1 MNNEQEALKAF
12 TVLTG
17 KTVQETGIWLDLSG
31 ILVASPDGIV
41 DHEAVL
47 EAKCPYTYKD
57 NILQVSCDKYQGML
71 LGCENTEG
79 KINFK
84 IDGQHIEQTHSIKIL
99 GVHIDDKL
107 NFGPHPSEICK
118 SVSKQV
124 LKRLKNL
131 IPTSAKLLFKCALTL
146 HLTYC
151 HLVWHFSRASDWRK
165 LERLQEQA
173 LRAAFNNTSD
183 TYETLLQKPTLIT
196 LYNRRLQDIL
206 MLVHKVKSGRTPR
219 YLTDLFQLNCE
230 QERKYNLRNS
240 DFRWVHYRTVTH
252 LERILF

>member
-1 MNNEQEALKAF
+1 MSNEQEALKAF

-17 KTVQETGIWLDLSG
+17 KTFQETGIWLDLSG
-31 ILVASPDGIV
+31 IFVASPDGIV

-79 KINFK
+79 KINLK
-84 IDGQHIEQTHSIKIL
+84 IDGEHIEQTHSIKIL

-107 NFGPHPSEICK
+107 NFGAHPSEICK

-131 IPTSAKLLFKCALTL
+131 IPTSAKLLIKCALTL

-151 HLVWHFSRASDWRK
+151 HLVWHFS
-165 LERLQEQA
+165 
-173 LRAAFNNTSD
+173 
-183 TYETLLQKPTLIT
+183 
-196 LYNRRLQDIL
+196 
-206 MLVHKVKSGRTPR
+206 
-219 YLTDLFQLNCE
+219 
-230 QERKYNLRNS
+230 
-240 DFRWVHYRTVTH
+240 
-252 LERILF
+252 

>member
-47 EAKCPYTYKD
+47 EAKCPHTYKD
-57 NILQVSCDKYQGML
+57 NILQVSCDKYQRML

-79 KINFK
+79 KINLK
-84 IDGQHIEQTHSIKIL
+84 IDGEHIEQTHSIKIL

-124 LKRLKNL
+124 GVLNRLKNL
-131 IPTSAKLLFKCALTL
+131 IPTTWCGIFHELLIG
-146 HLTYC
+146 
-151 HLVWHFSRASDWRK
+151 
-165 LERLQEQA
+165 E
-173 LRAAFNNTSD
+173 
-183 TYETLLQKPTLIT
+183 
-196 LYNRRLQDIL
+196 
-206 MLVHKVKSGRTPR
+206 
-219 YLTDLFQLNCE
+219 
-230 QERKYNLRNS
+230 NLKDYRN
-240 DFRWVHYRTVTH
+240 
-252 LERILF
+252 EP